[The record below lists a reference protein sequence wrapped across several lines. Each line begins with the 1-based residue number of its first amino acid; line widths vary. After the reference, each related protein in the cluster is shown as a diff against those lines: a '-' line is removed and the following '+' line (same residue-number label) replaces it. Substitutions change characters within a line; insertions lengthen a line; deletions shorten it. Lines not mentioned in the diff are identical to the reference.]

1 MILYVEF
8 NIIRN
13 KTYVII
19 SEHVYE
25 VHECAITLKMV

>member
-1 MILYVEF
+1 MILQVEF
-8 NIIRN
+8 NVVRN

-25 VHECAITLKMV
+25 VHECAITLNRV